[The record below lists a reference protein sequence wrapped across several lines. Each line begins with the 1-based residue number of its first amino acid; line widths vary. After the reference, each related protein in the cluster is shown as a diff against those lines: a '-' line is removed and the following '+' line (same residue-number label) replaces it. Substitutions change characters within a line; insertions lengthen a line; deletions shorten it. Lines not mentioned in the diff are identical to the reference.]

1 MKVKGEEFF
10 DFSNCEFESGDIMN
24 FLTIS
29 TIILLVLTG
38 TIWGVLGRLSSSSSV
53 AQGSLDELAA
63 PQNNRLQDHVI
74 LDDLPPPD
82 DTYTPDQ
89 RRYS

>member
-1 MKVKGEEFF
+1 MY
-10 DFSNCEFESGDIMN
+10 
-24 FLTIS
+24 
-29 TIILLVLTG
+29 
-38 TIWGVLGRLSSSSSV
+38 IWTLSSLILVVAAGVILSMRDVGVELSKDSQLEISSTSV
-53 AQGSLDELAA
+53 RNEI
-63 PQNNRLQDHVI
+63 QDSVT